1 MLNFEQLT
9 VFDFQVINTVYEHQ
23 PVSMSDLKE
32 LLPEQQALDLRVEIL
47 STWDKKTTFQGLP
60 VYVNNTAYINHDK
73 ETDMLSITQLGIKAV
88 EDWRLNDKS
97 KADKTREYRFW
108 NIASIMLSVLA
119 LIIAGVSLAQALC
132 WIDIS
137 R

>member
-9 VFDFQVINTVYEHQ
+9 VFDFQVINTVYEYQ

-60 VYVNNTAYINHDK
+60 VYVNNTAYISHNK
-73 ETDMLSITQLGIKAV
+73 ETDMLTITQLGIKAV
-88 EDWRLNDKS
+88 EDWRLINKR
-97 KADKTREYRFW
+97 KADKTWEYRFW
-108 NIASIMLSVLA
+108 NALAITFSLIALLKSF
-119 LIIAGVSLAQALC
+119 
-132 WIDIS
+132 WPDIVNLLQTPQ
-137 R
+137 

>member
-1 MLNFEQLT
+1 MLNYEQLT

-73 ETDMLSITQLGIKAV
+73 KTDMLSITQLGIKAV
-88 EDWRLNDKS
+88 EDWRLVNKR
-97 KADKTREYRFW
+97 KADKTWEYRFW
-108 NIASIMLSVLA
+108 NVLA
-119 LIIAGVSLAQALC
+119 ILFSLIALLKSF
-132 WIDIS
+132 WPDIVNLLQTPQ
-137 R
+137 

>member
-9 VFDFQVINTVYEHQ
+9 IFDFQVINAVYEHQ

-47 STWDKKTTFQGLP
+47 STCDKKTTFQGLP

-97 KADKTREYRFW
+97 KANKTWEYRFW
-108 NIASIMLSVLA
+108 NIASIVLSVLA
-119 LIIAGVSLAQALC
+119 LIIAGVSLAQALY

>member
-60 VYVNNTAYINHDK
+60 VYVNNTAYISHNK
-73 ETDMLSITQLGIKAV
+73 ETDMLTITQLGIKAV
-88 EDWRLNDKS
+88 EDWRLQY
-97 KADKTREYRFW
+97 ADKNKLLLEERTSRVVS
-108 NIASIMLSVLA
+108 IALSALSFLVAVLA
-119 LIIAGVSLAQALC
+119 FC
-132 WIDIS
+132 KN
-137 R
+137 

>member
-9 VFDFQVINTVYEHQ
+9 IFDFQVINAVYEHQ

-47 STWDKKTTFQGLP
+47 STLDKKTTFQGLP

-97 KADKTREYRFW
+97 KADKTWEYRFW
-108 NIASIMLSVLA
+108 NIASIVLSVLA